1 MNEEEAKERIEKLTE
16 DLHKHNHYYYVLNT
30 PSISDQQFDFMV
42 KELEDLEAGFPELAY
57 ANSPTKRVGG
67 DITKEFP
74 TVEHRW
80 PMLSLNNSYSRQ
92 EVIDWEDRVRKL
104 TQEDISYV
112 CELKYDGVAIAVR
125 YRNGE
130 LEQAITRG
138 DGFQG
143 EDITANVRTI
153 RSIPLRL
160 WGNEFPESFEV
171 RGEIFM
177 PNSVFEKLNKE
188 REERGEATYAN
199 PRNITAGTLKLQDSS
214 IVAKRDLDCYLYAFY
229 AERNPF
235 SYQYDSLLKLREW
248 GFKVP
253 QPEDHM
259 VARSK
264 NIDEV
269 MGFVDHWEEK
279 RNSLDLEVDGVV
291 VKVDSYE
298 LHEELGRTAK
308 SPRWAIAYKFPTEQA
323 KTLLKRIEYQV
334 GRTGRVTPVAKLE
347 PVHLAGTTVKSAT
360 LHNADYIKELDIR
373 ERDMVQVEKGGE
385 IIPKVIGVD
394 KDQRPDES
402 EATRF
407 ATHCPECGTQL
418 YRKEGEADHF
428 CPNRYRCPPQRK
440 GWIEHFISRNALD
453 IDGLGPETIDTLYEE
468 ELVLDISDLY
478 RLSKED
484 LLPLERVADKMAD
497 NLLQGIEGSKEA
509 LFERVL
515 FGLGIPHVGE
525 TVAKKLA
532 RHFKSIDA
540 LMAADREELLE
551 VEDIGGVIA
560 DSIIAFFVDEKN
572 GRIVEELKEA
582 GLQMEI
588 SEEEAEASSDLLDG
602 QSIVVSGVFYR
613 CSRDEIK
620 GLIEQNG
627 GKVSGSVSGNT
638 HILVAGDNMGPK
650 KLEKAR
656 ELNVRIASESEFLEM
671 IGVGDGENAE

>member
-1 MNEEEAKERIEKLTE
+1 MTEEEAQERIEKLAE
-16 DLHKHNHYYYVLNT
+16 DLHKHNHYYYVLNA
-30 PSISDQQFDFMV
+30 PSISDQQFDFMM
-42 KELEDLEAGFPELAY
+42 KELEDLEARFPHLAP

-74 TVEHRW
+74 TVEHHW
-80 PMLSLNNSYSRQ
+80 PMLSLSNSYSRQ
-92 EVIDWEDRVRKL
+92 EVIDWEERVRKL
-104 TQEDISYV
+104 TQEDITHV

-125 YRNGE
+125 YRDGE
-130 LEQAITRG
+130 LQQAITRG
-138 DGFQG
+138 DGFEG

-153 RSIPLRL
+153 RSVPLRL
-160 WGNEFPESFEV
+160 WGDDHPRSFEV

-177 PNSVFEKLNKE
+177 PNSVFEKLNKD
-188 REERGEATYAN
+188 REARGETTYAN

-214 IVAKRDLDCYLYAFY
+214 IVAQRGLDCYLYAFY

-235 SYQYDSLLKLREW
+235 SYHYDSLLKLREW

-253 QPEDHM
+253 EPEDDM
-259 VARSK
+259 IARCK

-269 MGFVDHWEEK
+269 MAFVDRWEEK
-279 RNSLDLEVDGVV
+279 REQLDLEVDGVV

-373 ERDMVQVEKGGE
+373 EGDTVYVEKGGE

-394 KDQRPDES
+394 KEQRQGDS
-402 EATRF
+402 EITRF
-407 ATHCPECGTQL
+407 ATHCPECGSEL
-418 YRKEGEADHF
+418 VRKEGEADHF

-440 GWIEHFISRNALD
+440 GRIEHFISRNALD

-468 ELVLDISDLY
+468 ELVQDISDLY
-478 RLSKED
+478 ELSKED
-484 LLPLERVADKMAD
+484 LLPLERVADKMAE
-497 NLLQGIEGSKEA
+497 NLLKSIESSKEVP
-509 LFERVL
+509 FERVL

-532 RHFKSIDA
+532 RHFKCIDA
-540 LMAADREELLE
+540 IMEADREELTE
-551 VEDIGGVIA
+551 VADVGGVIA
-560 DSIIAFFVDEKN
+560 DSIIAFFADQKN
-572 GRIVEELKEA
+572 RRIVEDLKKA
-582 GLQMEI
+582 GLQMTVT
-588 SEEEAEASSDLLDG
+588 EAEETATSNLLEG
-602 QSIVVSGVFYR
+602 YSIVVSGVFHQ

-620 GLIEQNG
+620 ELIEQNG
-627 GKVSGSVSGNT
+627 GKVSSSVSGNT
-638 HILVAGDNMGPK
+638 DVLVAGENMGPK

-656 ELNVRIASESEFLEM
+656 ELNVRIISEAEFLEM
-671 IGVGDGENAE
+671 VGKEQKQDAE